1 MNNEQRLLILR
12 LSQSNMNE
20 YGDEVVSNPTT
31 AEGWKEIAA
40 SYSSRWNFHHVL
52 GALDGKH
59 IRIRCPANGGSKFC
73 NCKGYHSIVLLAL
86 VDANHRFTWVQVG
99 APVAASDAQLWNEST
114 LRDAVFANSIDISQ
128 QEPLPVLKRPVPYFI
143 IGDNAFAHNEWMMKS
158 FAAAPLE
165 QDEWVFNHRLSH
177 GRRCVE
183 NAFGILANRWGCLLT
198 TLHQEPQNVEIMV
211 NARIKLP
218 NMLRTAGTDNAGVGI
233 RNSPHL

>member
-1 MNNEQRLLILR
+1 M
-12 LSQSNMNE
+12 
-20 YGDEVVSNPTT
+20 
-31 AEGWKEIAA
+31 
-40 SYSSRWNFHHVL
+40 
-52 GALDGKH
+52 
-59 IRIRCPANGGSKFC
+59 
-73 NCKGYHSIVLLAL
+73 LLAL

-114 LRDAVFANSIDISQ
+114 LRDAVFANYIDISQ
-128 QEPLPVLKRPVPYFI
+128 QEPLPGLERPVPYFI
-143 IGDNAFAHNEWMMKS
+143 IGDNAFALNKWMMKS

-165 QDEWVFNHRLSH
+165 QDEWVFNYRLSH

-198 TLHQEPQNVEIMV
+198 TLRQEPQNVEIMV

-218 NMLRTAGTDNAGVGI
+218 NMLRTAGTDDAGVGI

>member
-1 MNNEQRLLILR
+1 MNNEQRLLMLR

-59 IRIRCPANGGSKFC
+59 IRIRCPAKFC
-73 NCKGYHSIVLLAL
+73 NCKGYHLIVLLAL
-86 VDANHRFTWVQVG
+86 VDANHRLTWVQVG
-99 APVAASDAQLWNEST
+99 APVVASDAQLWNEST

-128 QEPLPVLKRPVPYFI
+128 QEPLKGLERPVPYFI
-143 IGDNAFAHNEWMMKS
+143 IGDNAFAFNELMMKS

-165 QDEWVFNHRLSH
+165 QDEWVFNYRLSH
-177 GRRCVE
+177 SRRCVE
-183 NAFGILANRWGCLLT
+183 NALAYW
-198 TLHQEPQNVEIMV
+198 PI
-211 NARIKLP
+211 
-218 NMLRTAGTDNAGVGI
+218 AGAAYSQPFAKS
-233 RNSPHL
+233 RRM